1 MSEPSEQDFPKEH
14 GFSKKLLINCCLV
27 RRIIM
32 WATPAPKGVK
42 RQEKEN
48 EQRPQASEL
57 EICSCQ
63 QSEGLGVDR
72 KGVFYNGC
80 C

>member
-32 WATPAPKGVK
+32 WATPAPKGTPDPHLLVK
-42 RQEKEN
+42 EALTSA
-48 EQRPQASEL
+48 P
-57 EICSCQ
+57 
-63 QSEGLGVDR
+63 
-72 KGVFYNGC
+72 
-80 C
+80 

>member
-32 WATPAPKGVK
+32 WATPAPKESMHYGSV
-42 RQEKEN
+42 N
-48 EQRPQASEL
+48 ASVL
-57 EICSCQ
+57 L
-63 QSEGLGVDR
+63 SERLFAFTAVTNHD
-72 KGVFYNGC
+72 
-80 C
+80 